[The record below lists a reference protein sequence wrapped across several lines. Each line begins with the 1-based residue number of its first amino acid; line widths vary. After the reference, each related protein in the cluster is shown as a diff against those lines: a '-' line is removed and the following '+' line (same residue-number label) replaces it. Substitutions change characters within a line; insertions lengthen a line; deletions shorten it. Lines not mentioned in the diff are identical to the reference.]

1 MRGTPRPPDPPP
13 PPLPVPRPRLLP
25 RLSLQITAEQIL
37 REAHELREQEFKP
50 PDQTITDPDEL
61 AAYRLRKRQEFEDTV
76 RRVRWNV
83 AAWTRYAAWEERQ
96 GDLRRARS
104 VFERALE
111 VEPTAASTWL
121 KYAEMEMRNRAP
133 NHARNVWD
141 RAVTLLPR
149 VDALWFKYVHMEQ
162 VLRNTAG
169 ARQVFERWLA
179 FEPDHPAWAAYVRLE
194 LAAGEVARARG
205 VYDRYVATLP
215 SPKAFIAYARFE
227 MVEAG
232 DVGAARAVYEAGHAA
247 LGDDARL
254 LLAFAQFEA
263 RAGEPERA
271 RAIYRHALDHVAKSE
286 VGPVFDAYSAFE
298 RAAGD
303 RSGVDAVVSAE
314 RRFEYE
320 ARVKADPTDYDAW
333 FAYARLEEAGGDAA
347 KVRDVYERA
356 VAALPPASG
365 PGDKRLW
372 ARYIYLWIYYAVYE
386 EVDAKEPERAREVYR
401 TALKVVPHAAFTFAK
416 LWLLAARLEVR
427 AKRLPAARKILGMA
441 LGMCAT
447 PKLFKGYI
455 ELELGL
461 GAVARARAL
470 HEKWVDT
477 FPSSAAA
484 WTAYADLEAG
494 QLGEAERA
502 RAVLALALAR
512 DDLDAPEAVWR
523 AAIDLE
529 ASLGD
534 RAAARALYDRLL
546 DRTQA
551 VNAWLAAAAFEAAP
565 LPVADGAPAPPDD
578 TPASRE
584 TAARAV
590 YERGFAALRADA
602 PDAKEEAAMLLDA
615 WRAFEAAAAA
625 AGSSAATAALA
636 AVDAKRP
643 QRVKRRRPVEG
654 GGFEEYYDFVFPGE
668 GGAAAGGAASLKL
681 LEAAQRWKRQK
692 QEGGG

>member
-1 MRGTPRPPDPPP
+1 
-13 PPLPVPRPRLLP
+13 
-25 RLSLQITAEQIL
+25 
-37 REAHELREQEFKP
+37 
-50 PDQTITDPDEL
+50 
-61 AAYRLRKRQEFEDTV
+61 V

-83 AAWTRYAAWEERQ
+83 AAWTKYAAWEERQ

-104 VFERALE
+104 VFERALD
-111 VEPTAASTWL
+111 VEPTASSTWL

-149 VDALWFKYVHMEQ
+149 VDQLWFKYIHMEQ
-162 VLRNTAG
+162 VLRNAAG
-169 ARQVFERWLA
+169 ARQIFERWLA

-194 LAAGEVARARG
+194 LAAGEVGRARG
-205 VYDRYVATLP
+205 VYERCVRALP
-215 SPKAFIAYARFE
+215 SPKAFAAFARFE
-227 MVEAG
+227 MTEAG
-232 DVGAARAVYEAGHAA
+232 DVAAARAVYEAGVAA
-247 LGDDARL
+247 LGDEAAL
-254 LLAFAQFEA
+254 LLAFARFET

-271 RAIYRHALDHVAKSE
+271 RAIYRHALDHVPKAE

-333 FAYARLEEAGGDAA
+333 FAYARLEEAAGDAG

-356 VAALPPASG
+356 VAALPPSSG
-365 PGDKRLW
+365 PSDKRLW
-372 ARYIYLWIYYAVYE
+372 RRYVYLWIYYAVFE
-386 EVDAKEPERAREVYR
+386 EVDAKDAGRAREVYR
-401 TALKVVPHAAFTFAK
+401 AALKVVPHAAFTFAK

-427 AKRLPAARKILGMA
+427 AKRLPAARKILGMGI
-441 LGMCAT
+441 GMCAT
-447 PKLFKGYI
+447 PKLFKGYV

-461 GAVARARAL
+461 GCVDRARAL
-470 HEKWVDT
+470 HQKWVET

-484 WTAYADLEAG
+484 WTRFADLEAS
-494 QLGEAERA
+494 LGEAERA
-502 RAVLALALAR
+502 RALLGLAVER
-512 DDLDAPEAVWR
+512 EELDAPETVWT

-534 RAAARALYDRLL
+534 RAAARALYARLL
-546 DRTQA
+546 DRTQH
-551 VNAWLAAAAFEAAP
+551 VNVWLSAAAFEAAP
-565 LPVADGAPAPPDD
+565 LPLGDGVPEPAGGDPP
-578 TPASRE
+578 
-584 TAARAV
+584 AAREAAARSL
-590 YERGFAALRADA
+590 YERGFSTLRTDA

-625 AGSSAATAALA
+625 AGSTAAATALA

-654 GGFEEYYDFVFPGE
+654 GGMEEFYDFVFPGD
-668 GGAAAGGAASLKL
+668 GGPAAAGAASLKL

-692 QEGGG
+692 QEAAGE